1 MSSIDLL
8 MPHSGNMVLV
18 DEILEYGVD
27 YAVLKSVVKENNAFL
42 QDGFLP
48 NYVLAEMMAQTLV
61 VLRGLGNQENA
72 NTIGFLLALR
82 NFEVFKNN
90 SKIGDEIILKVKVS
104 TQDNNGLGIYECQ
117 ASIGSEIIAKASIT
131 ALNPNKEYLEE
142 ILQRA

>member
-1 MSSIDLL
+1 
-8 MPHSGNMVLV
+8 
-18 DEILEYGVD
+18 
-27 YAVLKSVVKENNAFL
+27 
-42 QDGFLP
+42 
-48 NYVLAEMMAQTLV
+48 MMAQTLV
-61 VLRGLGNQENA
+61 VLRGIGNQENA

-82 NFEVFKNN
+82 NFEVFKNP

-117 ASIGSEIIAKASIT
+117 ANIGSEIIAKASIT

>member
-1 MSSIDLL
+1 
-8 MPHSGNMVLV
+8 
-18 DEILEYGVD
+18 
-27 YAVLKSVVKENNAFL
+27 
-42 QDGFLP
+42 
-48 NYVLAEMMAQTLV
+48 MMAQTLV
-61 VLRGLGNQENA
+61 VLRGLGNQKNA

-82 NFEVFKNN
+82 NFEVFKNP

>member
-1 MSSIDLL
+1 MSSVDLL
-8 MPHSGNMVLV
+8 MPHSGHMILV

-61 VLRGLGNQENA
+61 VLRGLSNKKNA

-82 NFEVFKNN
+82 NFEVFKNY
-90 SKIGDEIILKVKVS
+90 SKIGDEIIFKVKVS
-104 TQDNNGLGIYECQ
+104 TQDDNGLGIYECQ
-117 ASIGSEIIAKASIT
+117 ANVGSETIAKANIT
-131 ALNPNKEYLEE
+131 ALNPNEEYLEE
-142 ILQRA
+142 ILQRS